1 MALFGIFFFS
11 HVVYA
16 LDDNVEKV
24 IKEFLSSQKSNQESA
39 VSQGS
44 SVTDLNR
51 DGKSEIVLV
60 WTLLGSTYWRNTL
73 TIFSLTDG
81 GYKPISSMQLSGEA
95 KLSSVKN
102 GLIVIDQTIYA
113 KNDPICCPS
122 IKKKIKYRW
131 QGKNISKAGNP

>member
-11 HVVYA
+11 HAVYA
-16 LDDNVEKV
+16 LDDKVEKV
-24 IKEFLSSQKSNQESA
+24 IKEFLSSQESNQEGA

-44 SVTDLNR
+44 SVADLNR
-51 DGKSEIVLV
+51 DGKPEIVLV
-60 WTLLGSTYWRNTL
+60 WTLLGSTYWLNTL
-73 TIFSLTDG
+73 TIFSLTDK
-81 GYKPISSMQLSGEA
+81 GYKSVSSMQLSGEA
-95 KLSSVKN
+95 KLSSVEN

-131 QGKNISKAGNP
+131 QGKNISETRSP